1 MNWEDLKRK
10 LSSRK
15 FWAALAGF
23 ITSILYALN
32 WAESDITQMAG
43 IITAAGVLAVY
54 IFGEAAADA
63 AGAGNPSKA
72 ADNEAEDG
80 GSDGVS
86 IGFDIGGED
95 NE

>member
-1 MNWEDLKRK
+1 MNWNDLKRK

-15 FWAALAGF
+15 FWMALAGF

-63 AGAGNPSKA
+63 AGAGNQQKT
-72 ADNEAEDG
+72 ADGEADG
-80 GSDGVS
+80 GSEIMA
-86 IGFDIGGED
+86 IGFDYTGDES
-95 NE
+95 E

>member
-15 FWAALAGF
+15 FWAALTGF
-23 ITSILYALN
+23 VTSILYALR
-32 WAESDITQMAG
+32 WAETDITQMAG

-63 AGAGNPSKA
+63 AGAGNTGRDESGEVVGPETMA
-72 ADNEAEDG
+72 
-80 GSDGVS
+80 
-86 IGFDIGGED
+86 IGFDYMGDDGE
-95 NE
+95 

>member
-1 MNWEDLKRK
+1 MNWNDLKRK

-23 ITSILYALN
+23 VTSILYALR

-63 AGAGNPSKA
+63 AGAGNTGRDEGDKVIGPETVA
-72 ADNEAEDG
+72 
-80 GSDGVS
+80 
-86 IGFDIGGED
+86 IGFDYMGDDGE
-95 NE
+95 

>member
-1 MNWEDLKRK
+1 MNWNDLKRK

-23 ITSILYALN
+23 VTSILYALK

-63 AGAGNPSKA
+63 AGAGNPGRDESGEVVVPETVA
-72 ADNEAEDG
+72 
-80 GSDGVS
+80 
-86 IGFDIGGED
+86 IGFDTGGED
-95 NE
+95 DE

>member
-15 FWAALAGF
+15 FWMALAGF
-23 ITSILYALN
+23 VTSILYALN

-63 AGAGNPSKA
+63 AGAGNQQKI
-72 ADNEAEDG
+72 ADGEADG
-80 GSDGVS
+80 GSGGAA
-86 IGFDIGGED
+86 IGFDISGED
-95 NE
+95 DE

>member
-1 MNWEDLKRK
+1 MSWEDLKRK

-23 ITSILYALN
+23 VTSILYALR

-63 AGAGNPSKA
+63 AGAGNPTKGG
-72 ADNEAEDG
+72 EDG
-80 GSDGVS
+80 EAVGSETVA
-86 IGFDIGGED
+86 IGFDYMGDDIE
-95 NE
+95 

>member
-1 MNWEDLKRK
+1 MNWNDLKRK

-63 AGAGNPSKA
+63 AGAGNPPKA
-72 ADNEAEDG
+72 ADDKADG
-80 GSDGVS
+80 GSDS
-86 IGFDIGGED
+86 MAIGFDIGGED

>member
-1 MNWEDLKRK
+1 MNWNDLKRK

-23 ITSILYALN
+23 VTSILYALN

-63 AGAGNPSKA
+63 AGAGNPVK
-72 ADNEAEDG
+72 AEDDEAGG
-80 GSDGVS
+80 GSETVA
-86 IGFDIGGED
+86 IGFDTGGED
-95 NE
+95 DE

>member
-1 MNWEDLKRK
+1 MNWNDLKRK

-23 ITSILYALN
+23 VTSILYALK

-63 AGAGNPSKA
+63 AGAGNPAKGG
-72 ADNEAEDG
+72 EAGESV
-80 GSDGVS
+80 GSETVA
-86 IGFDIGGED
+86 IGFDTGGED
-95 NE
+95 DE

>member
-23 ITSILYALN
+23 VTAVLYAAN

-43 IITAAGVLAVY
+43 IITAAGVLAAY
-54 IFGEAAADA
+54 IFGEAAVDCHRDQQEEQQGETFA
-63 AGAGNPSKA
+63 
-72 ADNEAEDG
+72 
-80 GSDGVS
+80 V
-86 IGFDIGGED
+86 GFDIGGGE
-95 NE
+95 E

>member
-23 ITSILYALN
+23 VTSILYALR

-63 AGAGNPSKA
+63 AGAGNPPKD
-72 ADNEAEDG
+72 ADGEADG
-80 GSDGVS
+80 GPEGVA
-86 IGFDIGGED
+86 IGFDTGGEG

>member
-23 ITSILYALN
+23 VTAVLYAMN

-43 IITAAGVLAVY
+43 IITAAGVLAAY
-54 IFGEAAADA
+54 IFGEAAVDCHRDQYEEED
-63 AGAGNPSKA
+63 KA
-72 ADNEAEDG
+72 PA
-80 GSDGVS
+80 V
-86 IGFDIGGED
+86 GFDIGGGE
-95 NE
+95 E

>member
-1 MNWEDLKRK
+1 MNWNDLKRK

-15 FWAALAGF
+15 FWVALAGF
-23 ITSILYALN
+23 VTSILYALN

-63 AGAGNPSKA
+63 AGAGNPQKA
-72 ADNEAEDG
+72 ADGEADG
-80 GSDGVS
+80 GSDGVT

-95 NE
+95 DE

>member
-1 MNWEDLKRK
+1 MNWNDLKRK

-23 ITSILYALN
+23 VTSILYALN

-63 AGAGNPSKA
+63 AGAGNPA
-72 ADNEAEDG
+72 RDEGGEAGIPDT
-80 GSDGVS
+80 VA
-86 IGFDIGGED
+86 IGFDYMGDDGE
-95 NE
+95 